1 MCPTSDL
8 WSRLL
13 EPGRLILLSGDR
25 AELRAFHQELA
36 HYVLHEKEGHVLWC
50 DGDHGFN
57 PYDFAELNLQRGFPA
72 EWGAQ
77 RLLVKRCMT
86 PFQWDTVLTKHIAE
100 KLYATPSSL
109 VLAAPF
115 DGLYST
121 DELTDWER
129 EDYIRF
135 CLKHLKA
142 LALRHKVP
150 VVISVDMARWCK
162 AHPLIAWE
170 AFNACDARFALR
182 PAGDGWTALQ
192 VHTGLDLA
200 TDAVRQ
206 LTLFDFAPIASF
218 KAQARPLI
226 SLRSVPVQEAEA

>member
-1 MCPTSDL
+1 VWPSILAPSLLTMTSG
-8 WSRLL
+8 SR
-13 EPGRLILLSGDR
+13 
-25 AELRAFHQELA
+25 ELMRSFHHDLA
-36 HYVLHEKEGHVLWC
+36 HYALHHRSGTVLWA
-50 DGDHGFN
+50 DGEHGFN
-57 PYDFAELNLQRGFPA
+57 PYDFAELNLRAGFDA
-72 EWGAQ
+72 EHGAD

-129 EDYIRF
+129 EDYLRF
-135 CLKHLKA
+135 CLKHLKG

-192 VHTGLDLA
+192 MQTGLDLA

-226 SLRSVPVQEAEA
+226 SLRSVPVQEAEG